1 MELSYYNILLP
12 VPTEGVY
19 TYFSEG
25 LLNAGERVV
34 VPFGK
39 REITGIVLEKIEK
52 PDFECKEIIMCC
64 DNAPLFSKEYL
75 TFLKNIA
82 SYYTCPLG
90 IVLHGVL
97 SEKILNIEISE
108 TEPVKNHPVK
118 EITLTKEQQEIADS
132 IKLNNYCCHLTFT
145 FIKNTKTI
153 VIR

>member
-1 MELSYYNILLP
+1 MEKLYYNVLLP

-25 LLNAGERVV
+25 ILNTGERVI

-64 DNAPLFSKEYL
+64 DDVPLFSKEYI

-90 IVLHGVL
+90 LVLRGVL
-97 SEKILNIEISE
+97 
-108 TEPVKNHPVK
+108 
-118 EITLTKEQQEIADS
+118 
-132 IKLNNYCCHLTFT
+132 
-145 FIKNTKTI
+145 
-153 VIR
+153 